1 MLQKSHSYYYS
12 PPPVQDDSLIY
23 SLFLILLFAGLIALI
38 VCFAKFGSSK
48 KKDDKTVKEEVEKI
62 FNELRENAIQFK
74 RCEVVPALQSAK
86 EKVIGV
92 LDKKGV
98 SNKV

>member
-12 PPPVQDDSLIY
+12 PPSVQDDSFIY
-23 SLFLILLFAGLIALI
+23 SVFLILLIVALIALI
-38 VCFAKFGSSK
+38 VRFRKFGSSK
-48 KKDDKTVKEEVEKI
+48 KKEDKTVKEEVEKI
-62 FNELRENAIQFK
+62 FNELKENAIQFK
-74 RCEVVPALQSAK
+74 RSEVVPALQSAK